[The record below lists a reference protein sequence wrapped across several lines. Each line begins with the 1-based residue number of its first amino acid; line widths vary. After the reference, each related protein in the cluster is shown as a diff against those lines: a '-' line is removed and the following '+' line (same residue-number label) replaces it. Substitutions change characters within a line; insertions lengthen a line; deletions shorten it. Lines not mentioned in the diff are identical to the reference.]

1 MMLDLLGTIANDLS
15 IVPYYRESDSDFSYR
30 VCYSALA
37 LSLLYSAR
45 SVEDGRLG
53 ISKKAQTDWIQRVM
67 TEYEKQLNLDGNRFI
82 CDTNSFITQCRKVYE
97 ETGYLTTD
105 DRGFDVVATYGRTVP
120 VGCGHLYFGIPEQI
134 VFSLG
139 LGFYTDAP
147 QNESSLLDVFLRD
160 SLSSDEYIAA
170 SFNPLDFEYRD
181 IDQSTLEFFNPT
193 LKKPPSSSWGT
204 EIRTRRTVARNRTLN
219 TMYRVLSEDDSRLL
233 FADIANIADKEC
245 LASYE
250 TRRLLFA
257 LKEHYGEPAVAWF
270 NKIDDSYYEI
280 KLSAQLPTRE
290 YYFLLL
296 SSWPKG
302 DAFNRIT
309 FVTTAGILPTI
320 ETMLQNIGIRT
331 LWRGNYV

>member
-1 MMLDLLGTIANDLS
+1 MLRTIGNELS
-15 IVPYYRESDSDFSYR
+15 IVRYKGESDSDYCYR
-30 VCYSALA
+30 LCYSALA

-45 SVEDGRLG
+45 SVEGGRIG
-53 ISKKAQTDWIQRVM
+53 ISKKAQTEWIQRIQA
-67 TEYEKQLNLDGNRFI
+67 EFEKHLNLESKRFTR
-82 CDTNSFITQCRKVYE
+82 DSNSFIIQCRKAYE

-105 DRGFDVVATYGRTVP
+105 DRGFEAIATYGRTVS
-120 VGCGHLYFGIPEQI
+120 VGCGHLYFGIPGKI
-134 VFSLG
+134 AFSLG
-139 LGFYTDAP
+139 LGLYTTTP
-147 QNESSLLDVFLRD
+147 QNEASLFDVFLRD
-160 SLSSDEYIAA
+160 TLTSDEYI
-170 SFNPLDFEYRD
+170 SGLYNPLDFEYRD

-204 EIRTRRTVARNRTLN
+204 EIRTRRTVARNRAFN
-219 TMYRVLSEDDSRLL
+219 TMYRIICEDDSRLL
-233 FADIANIADKEC
+233 FADIANIADKDC

-270 NKIDDSYYEI
+270 NKIDDTYYEI

-320 ETMLQNIGIRT
+320 EMMLQNIGIRT